1 MNVPHDLAFLG
12 AALLVIATPGP
23 DSLNTLALGLAR
35 GRREGVA
42 YALGVGTG
50 CMTHTLWAVLGIS
63 ALVAASAPAFN
74 VIKWLGVLYLLW
86 LGVQA
91 LRDPGSL
98 GVPGAAGPALPA
110 ASLRGR
116 FMQGWLTNALNPKV
130 MLFFLAFLPQFVDT
144 SAGPVAGQLLWMGGV
159 FTAITSVA
167 YAALA
172 WTAGGLGE
180 RLTRRPGLARW
191 LNRCTGVLFLALAV
205 RLALAERR

>member
-1 MNVPHDLAFLG
+1 MNWSHDLAFLG
-12 AALLVIATPGP
+12 AAVLVIATPGP

-42 YALGVGTG
+42 YALGVGAG

-74 VIKWLGVLYLLW
+74 LIKWLGVLYLLW

-91 LRDPGSL
+91 LRDKGS
-98 GVPGAAGPALPA
+98 PMAAGAPMSA

-116 FMQGWLTNALNPKV
+116 FMQGWLSNALNPKV

-172 WTAGGLGE
+172 WGAGGLGQ
-180 RLTRRPGLARW
+180 RLTARPRLARW
-191 LNRCTGVLFLALAV
+191 LNRCTGVLFIALAV
-205 RLALAERR
+205 RLALAERRS

>member
-1 MNVPHDLAFLG
+1 MNWPHDLAFLG
-12 AALLVIATPGP
+12 AAVLVIATPGP

-35 GRREGVA
+35 GLREGVA
-42 YALGVGTG
+42 YALGVGAG

-74 VIKWLGVLYLLW
+74 LIKWLGVLYLLW

-91 LRDPGSL
+91 LRDKGS
-98 GVPGAAGPALPA
+98 PAAAGAPMPA

-172 WTAGGLGE
+172 WGAGGLGQ
-180 RLTRRPGLARW
+180 RLTARPGLARW
-191 LNRCTGVLFLALAV
+191 LNRCTGVLFIALAV
-205 RLALAERR
+205 RLALADRRS

>member
-1 MNVPHDLAFLG
+1 MNWPHDLAFLG
-12 AALLVIATPGP
+12 AAVLVIATPGP

-42 YALGVGTG
+42 YALGVGAG

-74 VIKWLGVLYLLW
+74 LIKWLGVLYLLW

-91 LRDPGSL
+91 LRDKGS
-98 GVPGAAGPALPA
+98 PMAAGAPMPA

-116 FMQGWLTNALNPKV
+116 FIQGWLTNALNPKV

-144 SAGPVAGQLLWMGGV
+144 SAGPVAWQLLWMGGV

-172 WTAGGLGE
+172 WGAGGLGQ
-180 RLTRRPGLARW
+180 RLTARPGLARW
-191 LNRCTGVLFLALAV
+191 LNRCTGVLFIALAV
-205 RLALAERR
+205 RLALAERRS